1 MINANARSAGLY
13 GLSAEFEEPEA
24 LLDAAKQAKEA
35 GYDDIKAYSPYAV
48 HGLEEVLGHKSSYL
62 GWIVLGAMIV
72 GIIGAF
78 LIQWWTG
85 AVHYPIIIGGKPYL
99 PWPVVS
105 IIMFETA
112 ILFGG
117 LVTAGY
123 MLISNGFPQPYQP
136 IFNARGIEAASR
148 NRFFICIRTTDDKFN
163 LQETRQFLQELEPIN
178 VSEVRC

>member
-1 MINANARSAGLY
+1 M
-13 GLSAEFEEPEA
+13 
-24 LLDAAKQAKEA
+24 D
-35 GYDDIKAYSPYAV
+35 
-48 HGLEEVLGHKSSYL
+48 EVLEHDSRWL
-62 GWIVLGAMIV
+62 GWMVLVAMIA
-72 GIIGAF
+72 GIAGAF

-99 PWPVVS
+99 PWPVLS

-117 LVTAGY
+117 LTATGY

-136 IFNARGIEAASR
+136 IFNTRGIEAASR